1 MYKLIR
7 NLLFLFDA
15 EAIHEFSTKSIKF
28 FNLIPLS
35 SLMMRKYYLVSDK
48 SLEREVF
55 GIKFKNPVGLAA
67 GFDKNAEYYDE
78 FSNFGFGFIEIG
90 TVTPLPQPGN
100 PKKRIFRLVENK
112 SMINRLG
119 FNNKGLKEVAN
130 NLKKERDI
138 IVGANIGKNSFTDN
152 KEGYKD
158 YLKCL
163 SNLYDYVDYFA
174 VNISSPN
181 TKDLRKLH
189 NKDLLKP
196 LLQKLVEYNQ
206 RQNKKKPIL
215 LKISPDLTNN
225 QLNDIIS
232 IILDLEI
239 DGVIATNTS
248 ISREGITSVYK
259 NEKGGLSGKLLNK
272 KSNEII
278 RYLRKNLAKDF
289 PIIGVGGIMSPED
302 AIEKINCG
310 ADLIQ
315 IYTGFI
321 YQGPSLIKKI
331 NKLLLK

>member
-163 SNLYDYVDYFA
+163 SSLYDYVDYFA

-272 KSNEII
+272 KSNDII
-278 RYLRKNLAKDF
+278 RYLRKNLGKDF

>member
-163 SNLYDYVDYFA
+163 SSLYDYVDYFA

-278 RYLRKNLAKDF
+278 RYLRKNLGKDF

>member
-163 SNLYDYVDYFA
+163 SSLYDYVDYFA

-278 RYLRKNLAKDF
+278 RYLRENLAKDF

>member
-119 FNNKGLKEVAN
+119 FNNKGLKEVAD

-163 SNLYDYVDYFA
+163 SSLYDYVDYFA

-248 ISREGITSVYK
+248 ISREGVTSVYK

-278 RYLRKNLAKDF
+278 RYLRKNLGKDF

>member
-15 EAIHEFSTKSIKF
+15 EVIHEFSTKLVKL
-28 FNLIPLS
+28 FNLIPFS
-35 SLMMRKYYLVSDK
+35 SSMMRKYYLVSDK

-163 SNLYDYVDYFA
+163 SSLYDYVDYFA

-196 LLQKLVEYNQ
+196 LLHKLVDYNQ
-206 RQNKKKPIL
+206 RQNKKNL
-215 LKISPDLTNN
+215 FCLKYHLT
-225 QLNDIIS
+225 
-232 IILDLEI
+232 
-239 DGVIATNTS
+239 
-248 ISREGITSVYK
+248 
-259 NEKGGLSGKLLNK
+259 
-272 KSNEII
+272 
-278 RYLRKNLAKDF
+278 
-289 PIIGVGGIMSPED
+289 
-302 AIEKINCG
+302 
-310 ADLIQ
+310 
-315 IYTGFI
+315 
-321 YQGPSLIKKI
+321 
-331 NKLLLK
+331 

>member
-7 NLLFLFDA
+7 SLLFLFDA
-15 EAIHEFSTKSIKF
+15 EVIHEFSTKLIKHF
-28 FNLIPLS
+28 SLIPFS
-35 SLMMRKYYLVSDK
+35 SFIIRKYYQVSDK
-48 SLEREVF
+48 SLEKELF

-67 GFDKNAEYYDE
+67 GFDKNAEYYNE

-90 TVTPLPQPGN
+90 TVTPMPQPGN

-119 FNNKGLKEVAN
+119 FNNKGLEEIAN

-138 IVGANIGKNSFTDN
+138 IVGANIGKNFFTDN
-152 KEGYKD
+152 EEGYKD

-163 SNLYDYVDYFA
+163 SGLHDYVDYFA

-181 TKDLRKLH
+181 TKDLRELH

-196 LLQKLVEYNQ
+196 LLQKLMEYNQ
-206 RQNKKKPIL
+206 RKDKRKPIL

-232 IILDLEI
+232 IVLDLKI

-248 ISREGITSVYK
+248 VSREGVTSVYK
-259 NEKGGLSGKLLNK
+259 NEEGGLSGKLLNK
-272 KSNEII
+272 KSNNII
-278 RYLRKNLAKDF
+278 RYLRKNLDKDF
-289 PIIGVGGIMSPED
+289 PIIGVGGIMDPED

-315 IYTGFI
+315 LYTGFI

>member
-15 EAIHEFSTKSIKF
+15 EAIHEFSTKSIKL

-119 FNNKGLKEVAN
+119 FNNIGLKEVAN

-163 SNLYDYVDYFA
+163 SILYDYVDYFA

-248 ISREGITSVYK
+248 ISREGVTSVYK

-272 KSNEII
+272 KSNDII
-278 RYLRKNLAKDF
+278 RYLRKNLGKDF
-289 PIIGVGGIMSPED
+289 PIIGVGGIMIPED